1 MDKYTTQSLAN
12 GVSYAQ
18 GNRSYIN
25 VNNLTVQAPEGM
37 TLVEFLEGIEDYNSG
52 HSPYAV
58 NTMAV

>member
-1 MDKYTTQSLAN
+1 MR
-12 GVSYAQ
+12 VSYAQ

-25 VNNLTVQAPEGM
+25 VNNLTVQSPEGM
-37 TLVEFLEGIEDYNSG
+37 TLVDFLKGIEDYNSG